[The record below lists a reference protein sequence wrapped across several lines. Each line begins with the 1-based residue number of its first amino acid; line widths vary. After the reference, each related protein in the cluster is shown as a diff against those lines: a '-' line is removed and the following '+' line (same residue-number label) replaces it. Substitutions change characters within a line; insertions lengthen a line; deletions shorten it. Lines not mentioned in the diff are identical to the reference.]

1 MQKKIKFH
9 GAAGLVMLGLACSAP
24 AQSPAPQPPPSEPYI
39 WRNVVMGGGGFV
51 TGIIP
56 HPRQKGLMYA
66 RTDVGG
72 AYRWD
77 DPAQRW
83 IPITDW
89 LGMADVNLTGI
100 DSLAV
105 DPSDPRRVYLAAG
118 IYSGWVNGA
127 ILCSDDQGRTFRR
140 TDLPLKMGGN
150 ESGRFNGE
158 RLAVDP
164 NQGEILF
171 FGSRRDGLWKSADRG
186 ATWQKVEG
194 FPNIITTNQ
203 TPPAAGT
210 TTNSRPRFPQQ
221 AVGIISVVFDP
232 ASGKPGSPTPVLY
245 AAASTTGT
253 NLYCSADGGVTWLA
267 VSNQPVG
274 LRPNHVVT
282 APDGMFYLSYGR
294 EPGPNTMS
302 DGAIWKFN
310 PKDGVWTDITPVHP
324 KDTDQPFGYGC
335 VAVDAQHPSVIMA
348 TTFTHWHPHDEIY
361 RSTNGGLSWT
371 QLWQTNTTVWD
382 HSSAPYTATRS
393 PHWMG
398 TIVINPFNSDQV
410 LFTTGYGIWCCTN
423 ATAADAGR
431 PTHWVFLD
439 QGLEETVPL
448 TLISPPKGAHLLS
461 GVGDIDG
468 FRHDD
473 LDQSP
478 AEGTFSGQRYG
489 NTEVLAF
496 AGKKPNFIV
505 RAGTGG
511 GRGTNHI
518 IHASLS
524 KNGGKTWKTLASEPT
539 NSFGAGPIAISA
551 DGKTIVW
558 TQRRSVPHYSVDE
571 GAHWSACAGLSSVG
585 VIADPLNPKLF
596 YACDAPAGRV
606 LVSTNG
612 AASFTPTAAALPPAE
627 NLGGWGGPGT
637 ALSATPGVEG
647 DLWLVFHT
655 NGLYHSTNAGATF
668 TKLDTVQE
676 AYSLGFG
683 KAAPGKKYPVLYL
696 AGKVGNLQALFRSD
710 DTGKSWVRI
719 NDDQHQYGWLNCVTG
734 DPRIYGRVYF
744 ATGGRGVIY
753 GDRAAK

>member
-1 MQKKIKFH
+1 MQKNLKFH
-9 GAAGLVMLGLACSAP
+9 GAAGLVVLGLACSAP
-24 AQSPAPQPPPSEPYI
+24 AQSTASQTLPSEPYV

-105 DPSDPRRVYLAAG
+105 DPNDPQRVYLAAG
-118 IYSGWVNGA
+118 IYSGWANGA

-274 LRPNHVVT
+274 LRPNHHVQ
-282 APDGMFYLSYGR
+282 APDGMFYLS
-294 EPGPNTMS
+294 
-302 DGAIWKFN
+302 
-310 PKDGVWTDITPVHP
+310 
-324 KDTDQPFGYGC
+324 
-335 VAVDAQHPSVIMA
+335 
-348 TTFTHWHPHDEIY
+348 
-361 RSTNGGLSWT
+361 
-371 QLWQTNTTVWD
+371 
-382 HSSAPYTATRS
+382 
-393 PHWMG
+393 
-398 TIVINPFNSDQV
+398 
-410 LFTTGYGIWCCTN
+410 
-423 ATAADAGR
+423 
-431 PTHWVFLD
+431 
-439 QGLEETVPL
+439 
-448 TLISPPKGAHLLS
+448 
-461 GVGDIDG
+461 
-468 FRHDD
+468 
-473 LDQSP
+473 
-478 AEGTFSGQRYG
+478 
-489 NTEVLAF
+489 
-496 AGKKPNFIV
+496 
-505 RAGTGG
+505 
-511 GRGTNHI
+511 
-518 IHASLS
+518 
-524 KNGGKTWKTLASEPT
+524 
-539 NSFGAGPIAISA
+539 
-551 DGKTIVW
+551 
-558 TQRRSVPHYSVDE
+558 
-571 GAHWSACAGLSSVG
+571 
-585 VIADPLNPKLF
+585 
-596 YACDAPAGRV
+596 
-606 LVSTNG
+606 
-612 AASFTPTAAALPPAE
+612 
-627 NLGGWGGPGT
+627 
-637 ALSATPGVEG
+637 
-647 DLWLVFHT
+647 
-655 NGLYHSTNAGATF
+655 
-668 TKLDTVQE
+668 
-676 AYSLGFG
+676 
-683 KAAPGKKYPVLYL
+683 
-696 AGKVGNLQALFRSD
+696 
-710 DTGKSWVRI
+710 
-719 NDDQHQYGWLNCVTG
+719 
-734 DPRIYGRVYF
+734 
-744 ATGGRGVIY
+744 
-753 GDRAAK
+753 